1 MTIFQR
7 RVDSA
12 ERNPPIRIVVDSGGD
27 STASIHPS
35 TGSLTGGSLL
45 STALLLLFALTG
57 SAGAQPNLAEG
68 FSTLPKNP
76 KVAIVP
82 ADIELFSISGGARIK
97 E

>member
-7 RVDSA
+7 RVDGA
-12 ERNPPIRIVVDSGGD
+12 KRNPPIRIVVDSGGD
-27 STASIHPS
+27 STASIHP

-45 STALLLLFALTG
+45 STALLLLFALAG

-68 FSTLPKNP
+68 FSTLPKNS

-82 ADIELFSISGGARIK
+82 TDIELFSISGGARIK